1 MKYEIWCQGGPIP
14 CRQRLFAA
22 GSLVCLRDPEK
33 IQNLPKGALQLV
45 ITTEAAEPA
54 VYDSDEES
62 GMYWSSDEESGMYWS
77 SDED

>member
-1 MKYEIWCQGGPIP
+1 MKYEIWIQGGPAP
-14 CRQRLFAA
+14 DYQRLFAA
-22 GSLVCLRDPEK
+22 GAQVCLRDPERL
-33 IQNLPKGALQLV
+33 QNLPKGALQLV

-62 GMYWSSDEESGMYWS
+62 GMYWSDS